1 MVVNKWGTI
10 RSAPHLKK
18 EKYIMI
24 ILEKDNNKKIAFTIE
39 DAQKE
44 VNNGYKVIKN
54 KLSND
59 KIVPTKTKKKKK
71 KK

>member
-1 MVVNKWGTI
+1 
-10 RSAPHLKK
+10 
-18 EKYIMI
+18 MI